1 MAFAGSLGTH
11 RDPGWQLIASFSP
24 GSQGVTMD
32 QHPLK
37 FKLEE
42 DSSQSVRSLWRTKV
56 GHLKGRCDGKC
67 GPTVESG
74 HQFISAD

>member
-1 MAFAGSLGTH
+1 
-11 RDPGWQLIASFSP
+11 
-24 GSQGVTMD
+24 MD

-37 FKLEE
+37 FKLEK
-42 DSSQSVRSLWRTKV
+42 DSSQLVRSLWRTEV

-67 GPTVESG
+67 GSTVESG

>member
-1 MAFAGSLGTH
+1 
-11 RDPGWQLIASFSP
+11 
-24 GSQGVTMD
+24 MD

>member
-1 MAFAGSLGTH
+1 MAFADCLGTH
-11 RDPGWQLIASFSP
+11 RDPGWQLMTSFSP

-37 FKLEE
+37 FKLEK